1 MQAFGGVHHGERDR
15 AGLEALGH
23 VAQWTGDPQH
33 LRAQEAMCLVGLSA
47 TPAVA
52 NCCSYAASRSSALTG
67 RDSATS
73 ASA

>member
-33 LRAQEAMCLVGLSA
+33 LQIVAWTRLEKLAAMA
-47 TPAVA
+47 TLERP
-52 NCCSYAASRSSALTG
+52 
-67 RDSATS
+67 
-73 ASA
+73 